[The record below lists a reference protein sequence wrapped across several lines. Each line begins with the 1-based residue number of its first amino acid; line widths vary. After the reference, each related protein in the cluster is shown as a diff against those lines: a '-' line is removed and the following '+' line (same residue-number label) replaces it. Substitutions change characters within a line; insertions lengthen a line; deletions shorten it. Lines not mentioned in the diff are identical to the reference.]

1 MACRRFKHGGA
12 RPPQCT
18 GRVQV
23 ETLAASALMEKWKYE
38 LERAESGSTLAMISL
53 LSVKDD
59 GESRSSCF
67 HITVNAVA

>member
-1 MACRRFKHGGA
+1 MACRWFKHGGA

-23 ETLAASALMEKWKYE
+23 QTLPASALMEKWKYE
-38 LERAESGSTLAMISL
+38 LAVISL

-59 GESRSSCF
+59 AEFRSSCLHF
-67 HITVNAVA
+67 TANVVALPANF